1 MPELALTLNVS
12 DIDTVD
18 NTLGDAMR
26 MLVATLANIVGAIIL
41 IGIVIPWFLVAVAA
55 ILVCYIW
62 AAFFYRASA
71 RELKVSPPSEYSVRS
86 GRTYAPSHE

>member
-1 MPELALTLNVS
+1 
-12 DIDTVD
+12 
-18 NTLGDAMR
+18 MR

-41 IGIVIPWFLVAVAA
+41 IGVVIPWFLIAVAA

-71 RELKVSPPSEYSVRS
+71 RELKVGLASDCSILLMWTNACSRV
-86 GRTYAPSHE
+86 

>member
-1 MPELALTLNVS
+1 MSLDVHNQPILTAHLS

-18 NTLGDAMR
+18 NLLGDAMR

-41 IGIVIPWFLVAVAA
+41 IGVVIPWFLVAVAA
-55 ILVCYIW
+55 VLVCYIW

-71 RELKVSPPSEYSVRS
+71 RELKVSLASYRS
-86 GRTYAPSHE
+86 HTSHMY